1 MKLCIYADDV
11 LIITE
16 FSCHFRTQI
25 ISFNMN
31 SSRMVTI
38 YNLPEE
44 VMLQIFKW
52 LPYRDLLSAGR
63 TCKQLH
69 RVSKDDNL
77 LKKIVQ
83 TEFKNFDQ
91 EDYSEEQFCLA
102 VYLGNMSLKLR
113 IKRKFSKL

>member
-1 MKLCIYADDV
+1 
-11 LIITE
+11 
-16 FSCHFRTQI
+16 
-25 ISFNMN
+25 
-31 SSRMVTI
+31 MVTI

-44 VMLQIFKW
+44 VMLNIFKW
-52 LPYRDLLSAGR
+52 LPYRDLIFAGT

-113 IKRKFSKL
+113 IKRKF

>member
-1 MKLCIYADDV
+1 
-11 LIITE
+11 
-16 FSCHFRTQI
+16 
-25 ISFNMN
+25 MN
-31 SSRMVTI
+31 SSRLVTI

-52 LPYRDLLSAGR
+52 LPYRDLIFAGR
-63 TCKQLH
+63 TCKHLH

-113 IKRKFSKL
+113 IKRKFSKLQIFKQYLAGMKFCHSRFQ